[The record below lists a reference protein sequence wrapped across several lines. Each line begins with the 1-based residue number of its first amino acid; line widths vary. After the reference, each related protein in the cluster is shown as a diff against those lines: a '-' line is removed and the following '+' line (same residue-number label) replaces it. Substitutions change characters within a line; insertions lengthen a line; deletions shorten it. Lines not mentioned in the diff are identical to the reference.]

1 LKAVAARWPQ
11 SADIA
16 FYAMYILF
24 RASVLALSAED
35 ETCGKSVKEK
45 LVISTR
51 SAKQKEEHGVGGV
64 GGVLQAERGVS
75 GVLKMEQRPTSGSE
89 APLV

>member
-1 LKAVAARWPQ
+1 MV
-11 SADIA
+11 
-16 FYAMYILF
+16 
-24 RASVLALSAED
+24 V
-35 ETCGKSVKEK
+35 EK

-51 SAKQKEEHGVGGV
+51 LAREEERRVLYGTELEGGV
-64 GGVLQAERGVS
+64 CGVLQAERGVS

>member
-1 LKAVAARWPQ
+1 LKAVAARWSQ

-35 ETCGKSVKEK
+35 ETCGKRVKEK

-51 SAKQKEEHGVGGV
+51 SAKQKEEHGV